1 MVCKGRC
8 MRFWCSTPDMAEAV
22 AHLKDHAFL
31 RLPVRQLVLWI
42 PKQLRYLMRRDCA
55 VLGMVLRIFFRVI
68 ARTLQTSRRS
78 LLASIRECCRHIAHR
93 YDQSVRD
100 SSSRA

>member
-1 MVCKGRC
+1 
-8 MRFWCSTPDMAEAV
+8 MAEAV
-22 AHLKDHAFL
+22 AHLKDHAFP
-31 RLPVRQLVLWI
+31 RLPVRQWVLWI
-42 PKQLRYLMRRDCA
+42 PKQLRYLMRRDGA
-55 VLGMVLRIFFRVI
+55 VLRIFFRVI

-78 LLASIRECCRHIAHR
+78 LLASIRECCRHIPHR